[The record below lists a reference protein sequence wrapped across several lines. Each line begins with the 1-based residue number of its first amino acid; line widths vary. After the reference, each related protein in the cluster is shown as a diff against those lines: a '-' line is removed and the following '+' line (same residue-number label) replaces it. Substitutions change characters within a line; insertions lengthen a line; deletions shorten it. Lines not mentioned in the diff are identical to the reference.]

1 MNRICYFIT
10 RFGVEPIT
18 DSQRV
23 IRNLTDPR
31 DHFEFHTHLKLDGEI
46 IEVHSRGGDI
56 SVSPAAETTYKE
68 REYRAELLASLSEC
82 PAEIREL
89 LPSVPA

>member
-1 MNRICYFIT
+1 MNRICYFIS
-10 RFGVEPIT
+10 RSGVESIT

-23 IRNLTDPR
+23 IRNLTDSR
-31 DHFEFHTHLKLDGEI
+31 EHFEFHTHLKIDGEI
-46 IEVHSRGGDI
+46 IAVHSRGGDI
-56 SVSPAAETTYKE
+56 SVAPAAATTYKD

-89 LPSVPA
+89 LPVVPA